1 MCLSVPA
8 KIVEIN
14 GEMARVAVGETIV
27 NASLQMLDDVKIGD
41 YVLLHTGF
49 ALQKISPAD
58 AAETLALF
66 EELEELNKEMDQ
78 EEQSKKYE
86 IHNRIPE

>member
-14 GEMARVAVGETIV
+14 GEIARVAVGETIV
-27 NASLQMLDDVKIGD
+27 NASLQMLDDVEIGD

-49 ALQKISPAD
+49 ALQKISAAD
-58 AAETLALF
+58 AAETLVLF
-66 EELEELNKEMDQ
+66 EELEEINKEMDR
-78 EEQSKKYE
+78 EEQSRK
-86 IHNRIPE
+86 I

>member
-49 ALQKISPAD
+49 ALQKISPTD
-58 AAETLALF
+58 AAETLVLF
-66 EELEELNKEMDQ
+66 EELEELNKEMDR
-78 EEQSKKYE
+78 EEQSKK
-86 IHNRIPE
+86 I